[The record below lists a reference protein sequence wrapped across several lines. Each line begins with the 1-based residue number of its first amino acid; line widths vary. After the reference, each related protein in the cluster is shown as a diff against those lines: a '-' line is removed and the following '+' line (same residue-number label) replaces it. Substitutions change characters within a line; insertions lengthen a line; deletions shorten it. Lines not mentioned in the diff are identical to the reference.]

1 MKKVAKGLL
10 TGGFMRLFDNFDIGE
25 QLKFFTLEISSAWE
39 VIGIVIDILI
49 VSYIAYKVVQL
60 IQETRAWTLFKG
72 LFAVLAVAVIS
83 DLFNLRTISFLID
96 NIIAFAFLAIVVVF
110 QPEIRRALEK
120 LGSSGIGSIFTGSGT
135 EESLLKTTT
144 VIAELVNV
152 CDYLSKQYIGAIIV
166 IERDTKLGDIINKG
180 VLMESAISEELLISI
195 FNTNTPLHDG
205 AVIIRGDKI
214 MAAACILPLTDNP
227 NLSKELGTRHRA
239 ALGITEVSD
248 SIAIVIS
255 EESGK
260 ISYANNGGLVRNL
273 NKETLRKALQINL
286 IKNEENKKKKF
297 GFLRGRKSAEKTE
310 K

>member
-1 MKKVAKGLL
+1 
-10 TGGFMRLFDNFDIGE
+10 MRFLENFDIDE
-25 QLKFFTLEISSAWE
+25 QLKFFTLEISSVWE

-49 VSYIAYKVVQL
+49 VSYITYKVVQL

-83 DLFNLRTISFLID
+83 DIFNLRTISFLID

-120 LGSSGIGSIFTGSGT
+120 LGSSGLGSIFTGGES
-135 EESLLKTTT
+135 EEKILKTTT
-144 VIAELVNV
+144 VIAEIVNV
-152 CDYLSKQYIGAIIV
+152 CDYLSKQYTGAIIV

-180 VLMESAISEELLISI
+180 VLMKSEISEQLLISI

-205 AVIIRGDKI
+205 AVVIRDDKI

-248 SIAIVIS
+248 SIAIVVS

-260 ISYANNGGLVRNL
+260 ISYAHNGGLVRNL
-273 NKETLRKALQINL
+273 NKETLRKALQVNL

-310 K
+310 E